1 MLANETKQLNQAKLD
16 KLVKKTG
23 QFHSIGRRKDALARV
38 YIQTGNGEFFVNK
51 REINKYFT
59 LPSFA
64 KTALMPLELVKF
76 KTKMNVKVFVKG
88 GGISGQAGAVKLGLS
103 RALSKFNPEW
113 RVKFRSEGLNFERA
127 RDKPSFTAPACPDIP
142 PPLTNTFTFI
152 FVLNLTNS
160 KGMRAVLAKLG
171 RVKYLLISLLFTKNS
186 PLPV

>member
-1 MLANETKQLNQAKLD
+1 MKTEQEVLANETKQLNQAKLD

-113 RVKFRSEGLNFERA
+113 RVKFRSEGFLT
-127 RDKPSFTAPACPDIP
+127 RDSRVVSFASISCSDFFICSGFRSTFAC
-142 PPLTNTFTFI
+142 FI
-152 FVLNLTNS
+152 ACICLSWIYLVLL
-160 KGMRAVLAKLG
+160 
-171 RVKYLLISLLFTKNS
+171 SLL
-186 PLPV
+186 LLALV